1 MERTPGNASIT
12 SGSTRV
18 FPPHTPPR
26 RTRGDPSIYISITYA
41 LHLLIHQSILDN
53 PGRLTKSSRP
63 HINSTHMTNSNT
75 PRIPDS
81 IDIQRLQ
88 AMQLVAKMKESAEKH
103 GIGFIG
109 GFISPSGEK
118 FIMTNLS
125 PEDAELLTPEDLK

>member
-1 MERTPGNASIT
+1 
-12 SGSTRV
+12 
-18 FPPHTPPR
+18 
-26 RTRGDPSIYISITYA
+26 
-41 LHLLIHQSILDN
+41 
-53 PGRLTKSSRP
+53 
-63 HINSTHMTNSNT
+63 MTNSNT

>member
-1 MERTPGNASIT
+1 
-12 SGSTRV
+12 
-18 FPPHTPPR
+18 
-26 RTRGDPSIYISITYA
+26 
-41 LHLLIHQSILDN
+41 
-53 PGRLTKSSRP
+53 
-63 HINSTHMTNSNT
+63 MTNSNT

-81 IDIQRLQ
+81 IDTQRLQ
-88 AMQLVAKMKESAEKH
+88 AMQLVAKMKESADRH